1 MSAICREMDLLQR
14 MKTERM
20 SVSAR
25 RLPPSAKGLP
35 SPVTVCQ
42 DLPGTATW
50 NGVRAGRR
58 DPVVRRARTSA
69 AVDLTATSSFRSSR
83 HRIANRTRIKSEG
96 FIAEKRDLASPQGLS
111 PPATSRN
118 QLKEHA
124 NETQRSSFN
133 QAASRGF
140 DRVRVP
146 PDKTRRSLTE
156 TQEKR
161 SQVDVVVLNPLRA
174 SVAP

>member
-1 MSAICREMDLLQR
+1 MSAICREMGLLQR

-20 SVSAR
+20 SA
-25 RLPPSAKGLP
+25 SAKGLP
-35 SPVTVCQ
+35 CPVTVCQ
-42 DLPGTATW
+42 DLPGTATS

-58 DPVVRRARTSA
+58 DPVIRRARTSA
-69 AVDLTATSSFRSSR
+69 AVDLNATSSVRSSR
-83 HRIANRTRIKSEG
+83 RRIANRTRIKPEG
-96 FIAEKRDLASPQGLS
+96 FVDLKRDSQASTALS

-118 QLKEHA
+118 PLVEHS
-124 NETQRSSFN
+124 NGIQRSSSN

-140 DRVRVP
+140 GRVRVP
-146 PDKTRRSLTE
+146 PYKTRRSLTE